1 MEERLNKAYRRRL
14 NSQERRNIPM
24 VLTFLVPLLIFYTIL
39 FIYPSLKAFYVSLH
53 DWNGF
58 TSDMVYVGMANFK
71 ELFHDSTFL
80 RSIKITIYYLIIG
93 GILILGMALFLSA
106 ILATNIKGK
115 KVMRAIIFFPSVVS
129 SIAIAI
135 LWGFIYNPKFG
146 LLNNVLSAIGLSS
159 IIQPWTSNENITN
172 ALLPVLIWTYCGYF
186 CVIFLS
192 GLDRIPFD
200 VVEAAKIDGA
210 SEIQIFFKV
219 KLPLIKNILGTAIV
233 LWIIDC
239 IKEFGLFYA
248 WNGSGGPPPVGLTN
262 MAVKMY
268 ITAFGK
274 RNVTFRMGYAT
285 TMGVIMFL
293 LIGILV
299 PIVYSYFNKDRY
311 EY

>member
-1 MEERLNKAYRRRL
+1 M
-14 NSQERRNIPM
+14 
-24 VLTFLVPLLIFYTIL
+24 
-39 FIYPSLKAFYVSLH
+39 
-53 DWNGF
+53 
-58 TSDMVYVGMANFK
+58 
-71 ELFHDSTFL
+71 
-80 RSIKITIYYLIIG
+80 
-93 GILILGMALFLSA
+93 
-106 ILATNIKGK
+106 
-115 KVMRAIIFFPSVVS
+115 
-129 SIAIAI
+129 
-135 LWGFIYNPKFG
+135 
-146 LLNNVLSAIGLSS
+146 
-159 IIQPWTSNENITN
+159 
-172 ALLPVLIWTYCGYF
+172 
-186 CVIFLS
+186 
-192 GLDRIPFD
+192 
-200 VVEAAKIDGA
+200 EAAKIDGA

-219 KLPLIKNILGTAIV
+219 KLPLIKNILGTTIV

-274 RNVTFRMGYAT
+274 RNVTVRMGYAT